1 MERMRHHINEEIDMI
16 RHGLTE
22 SQKIDYYHDAAEFIE
37 PCSFSK
43 GAGPLLLAYCIN
55 ADKIF
60 YPWLFDLLAGIEA
73 RKLDSNASKVCLRS
87 SLSWDAHVNDGS
99 PNMTPFFKSCS

>member
-1 MERMRHHINEEIDMI
+1 MI

-43 GAGPLLLAYCIN
+43 GAGPLLLAYCI
-55 ADKIF
+55 IM
-60 YPWLFDLLAGIEA
+60 LI
-73 RKLDSNASKVCLRS
+73 RS
-87 SLSWDAHVNDGS
+87 FTHGFLIYLQE
-99 PNMTPFFKSCS
+99 